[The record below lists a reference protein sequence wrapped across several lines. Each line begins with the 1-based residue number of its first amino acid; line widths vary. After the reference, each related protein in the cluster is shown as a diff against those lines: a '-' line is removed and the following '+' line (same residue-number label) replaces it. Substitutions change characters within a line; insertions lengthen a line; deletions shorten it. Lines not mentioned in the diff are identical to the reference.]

1 MKQTSL
7 SQFFKSTKKEEVK
20 PIVEVTTTE
29 ESKNEIYEENS
40 RMLENYMKEK
50 GEEIPIYQNTYVQVL
65 LKTFRRVIKNE
76 NEYIQRF
83 FYEMELIERNE
94 FFEVFLQVHEILHLT
109 AEYPHIIRGS
119 AGSSCVCFWMGITNI
134 DPIAENIPLTRFMH
148 ERRQDIPDIDI
159 DFPAHV
165 RDLIFEK
172 IYKRWEGRVA
182 RISNHIRFKEKS
194 ALKEAIR
201 RTGYHKMIPREF
213 DLKEII
219 DDPAIQY
226 QILEEAEHLEGE
238 FRCYS
243 LHCGGIVIF
252 RDKVP
257 EEYYLKEYQ
266 INRDAKLYEKPI
278 MGAQLKLNKDEAEDF
293 HLIKIDILSNRGLSQ
308 LWDISQMP
316 IDEYPYDE
324 NVYQLFARGDTIGLT
339 YGESRGMCKIF
350 REMKPKSIED
360 IACALALIRPAASK
374 NGQKFTFL
382 RDYYQLGVVQRHDF
396 LIYDDDAIQ
405 LIARLLDITHSEA
418 DLYRKGFAK
427 NRYHVKKDF
436 KMKMDEKNRETMTA
450 EKRQLIFEQLE
461 CLQEYSFCKS
471 HAFSYAKLVY
481 ALAYQKYHH
490 PREFWESTL
499 KYCHSSY
506 RTWVHYRE
514 AKKAGVD
521 IRRFGK
527 GKSAEKLKTRYM
539 KEKSSIDEYFTLG
552 YWLNERFLPNM
563 YYRNLGLR
571 EVKEEKEEG
580 EETEKKKP
588 KKKLPYVEFRGLI
601 VTYKIFQ
608 ADRYIKK
615 REENKEAKKS
625 PFITFVTLGYEDG
638 EYIDLVLWGM
648 YKLSKCHSLS
658 GEGFLEDAEGGSS
671 WVRVKKVKIERLEES
686 E

>member
-1 MKQTSL
+1 MSKQTSI
-7 SQFFKSTKKEEVK
+7 SQFFQIGIKKKEEK
-20 PIVEVTTTE
+20 KEPEFRECTDFLKINQQKLQE
-29 ESKNEIYEENS
+29 
-40 RMLENYMKEK
+40 YMMRNG
-50 GEEIPIYQNTYVQVL
+50 GEELFPIYKNGYVQTL
-65 LKTFRRVIKNE
+65 IKTFRREISEE
-76 NEYIQRF
+76 NVYMERF

-109 AEYPHIIRGS
+109 SQYPHIIRGS
-119 AGSSCVCFWMGITNI
+119 AGSSCVCYWMGITNI

-165 RDLIFEK
+165 RDDIFRM
-172 IYKRWEGRVA
+172 IYERWEGKVA
-182 RISNHIRFKEKS
+182 RISNHVRFKEKS

-201 RTGYHKMIPREF
+201 RTGYHKMIPKEF
-213 DLKEII
+213 DLKELI

-226 QILEEAEHLEGE
+226 QVMEEAEGLEGE

-243 LHCGGIVIF
+243 LHCGGIIIF

-266 INRDAKLYEKPI
+266 INRDAKPHEKAI
-278 MGAQLKLNKDEAEDF
+278 LGAQLKLNKDEAEDF

-316 IDEYPYDE
+316 IDQYPLDK
-324 NVYQLFARGDTIGLT
+324 NVFDLFARGDTIGLT

-350 REMKPKSIED
+350 REMRAKNIED

-374 NGQKFTFL
+374 NGQKFSFL
-382 RDYYQLGVVQRHDF
+382 KDYYQMGVVQRDDF

-405 LIARLLDITHSEA
+405 LIARLLGITHSEA

-436 KMKMDEKNRETMTA
+436 KMKMDERNRETMTA
-450 EKRQLIFEQLE
+450 EKRQLIYEQLE

-481 ALAYQKYHH
+481 ALAYHKYHH
-490 PREFWESTL
+490 PKQFWEATL
-499 KYCHSSY
+499 RHCHSSY

-521 IRRFGK
+521 IRKFGK
-527 GKSAEKLKTRYM
+527 GRSAEKLKTRYM
-539 KEKSSIDEYFTLG
+539 KEKNSIDEYFTLG
-552 YWLNERFLPNM
+552 YWLNESFLSNM

-571 EVKEEKEEG
+571 EVKEDEE
-580 EETEKKKP
+580 ESEKKKAN
-588 KKKLPYVEFRGLI
+588 KKLPYVEFRGLI

-608 ADRYIKK
+608 ADRYLKK
-615 REENKEAKKS
+615 REENKEAKKN
-625 PFITFVTLGYEDG
+625 PYITFVTLGYEDG
-638 EYIDLVLWGM
+638 VYIDLVLWGM
-648 YKLSKCHSLS
+648 YKLSKCHCLS
-658 GEGFLEDAEGGSS
+658 GEGFLETEHGSS
-671 WVRVKKVKIERLEES
+671 WIRVKKVRIETLS

>member
-1 MKQTSL
+1 MSKQTSIA
-7 SQFFKSTKKEEVK
+7 QFFQVTKKKEEEKKEPEFRECVDFL
-20 PIVEVTTTE
+20 EVNQRKLQE
-29 ESKNEIYEENS
+29 YMS
-40 RMLENYMKEK
+40 RNG
-50 GEEIPIYQNTYVQVL
+50 GEETFRVYKNPYVQTL
-65 LKTFRRVIKNE
+65 IKTFRREISDE
-76 NEYIQRF
+76 NVYMERF

-109 AEYPHIIRGS
+109 AQYPHIIRGS
-119 AGSSCVCFWMGITNI
+119 AGSSFICYLMGITNI

-165 RDLIFEK
+165 RDEIFK
-172 IYKRWEGRVA
+172 MIYERWEGRVA

-194 ALKEAIR
+194 ALKEAMR
-201 RTGYHKMIPREF
+201 RSGYHKMIPKEF
-213 DLKEII
+213 DLKELI

-226 QILEEAEHLEGE
+226 QVLEEAESLEGE

-243 LHCGGIVIF
+243 LHCGGIIIF

-257 EEYYLKEYQ
+257 DEYYLQDYQ
-266 INRDAKLYEKPI
+266 INRHTKPFEKPI
-278 MGAQLKLNKDEAEDF
+278 LGAQLKLNKDEAEDF

-316 IDEYPYDE
+316 IDQYPLDE
-324 NVYQLFARGDTIGLT
+324 EVFQLFARGDTIGLT

-350 REMKPKSIED
+350 REMKPKNIED

-374 NGQKFTFL
+374 NGQKFSFL
-382 RDYYQLGVVQRHDF
+382 KDYYQMGVVQREDF

-405 LIARLLDITHSEA
+405 LIARLLQISHSEA

-427 NRYHVKKDF
+427 NRYHVKKEF
-436 KMKMDEKNRETMTA
+436 KMKMDELNRETMTA
-450 EKRQLIFEQLE
+450 EKRQLIYEQLE

-481 ALAYQKYHH
+481 ALAYQKHHH
-490 PREFWESTL
+490 PKEFWEATL
-499 KYCHSSY
+499 RHCHSSY

-521 IRRFGK
+521 IRRFGR

-552 YWLNERFLPNM
+552 YWLNETFLPNM
-563 YYRNLGLR
+563 YLRNLGLR
-571 EVKEEKEEG
+571 DVNEKQEEEE
-580 EETEKKKP
+580 EEKKKP
-588 KKKLPYVEFRGLI
+588 KKKLPFMEFRGLI
-601 VTYKIFQ
+601 VTYKIFE
-608 ADRYIKK
+608 ADRYVKK
-615 REENKEAKKS
+615 REENKESRKS
-625 PFITFVTLGYEDG
+625 PYITFVTLGYEDG
-638 EYIDLVLWGM
+638 AYIDIVLWGI
-648 YKLSKCHSLS
+648 YKLSKCHCLS
-658 GEGFLEDAEGGSS
+658 GDGFLEDSGGSG
-671 WVRVKKVKIERLEES
+671 WIRAKRVKIERLE
-686 E
+686 

>member
-1 MKQTSL
+1 MSKQTSIAH
-7 SQFFKSTKKEEVK
+7 FFKVTKKKEEEKKEPEFRECVDFLDINQTK
-20 PIVEVTTTE
+20 LQE
-29 ESKNEIYEENS
+29 
-40 RMLENYMKEK
+40 YMMRNG
-50 GEEIPIYQNTYVQVL
+50 GEETFNVYKNPYVQTL
-65 LKTFRRVIKNE
+65 IKTFRREISDEDVYME
-76 NEYIQRF
+76 RF
-83 FYEMELIERNE
+83 FYEMELIKRNE

-109 AEYPHIIRGS
+109 AQYPHIIRGS
-119 AGSSCVCFWMGITNI
+119 AGSSFICYLMGITNI

-165 RDLIFEK
+165 REEIFQM
-172 IYKRWEGRVA
+172 IYERWEGRVA
-182 RISNHIRFKEKS
+182 RISNHVRFKEKS

-201 RTGYHKMIPREF
+201 RTGYHKMIPKEF
-213 DLKEII
+213 DLKELI

-226 QILEEAEHLEGE
+226 KVIEEAESLEGE

-243 LHCGGIVIF
+243 LHCGGIIIF

-257 EEYYLKEYQ
+257 DEYYLQDYQ
-266 INRDAKLYEKPI
+266 INRHAKTFEKPI
-278 MGAQLKLNKDEAEDF
+278 LGAQLKLNKDEAEDF

-316 IDEYPYDE
+316 IDQYPLDE
-324 NVYQLFARGDTIGLT
+324 DVFRLFSRGDTIGLT

-350 REMKPKSIED
+350 REMKAKNIED

-374 NGQKFTFL
+374 NGQKFSFL
-382 RDYYQLGVVQRHDF
+382 KDYYQMGIVQRDDF

-405 LIARLLDITHSEA
+405 LIARLLKISHSEA

-427 NRYHVKKDF
+427 NRYHVKKEF
-436 KMKMDEKNRETMTA
+436 KMKMDELNRETMTA
-450 EKRQLIFEQLE
+450 EKRQFIYEQLE

-481 ALAYQKYHH
+481 ALAYQKHH
-490 PREFWESTL
+490 NPKQFWEATL
-499 KYCHSSY
+499 KHCHSSY

-521 IRRFGK
+521 IRRFGR

-552 YWLNERFLPNM
+552 YWLDEKFLPNM
-563 YYRNLGLR
+563 YLRNLGLR
-571 EVKEEKEEG
+571 DVGKEEE
-580 EETEKKKP
+580 EETEKEKEKKKP
-588 KKKLPYVEFRGLI
+588 KKKLPFVEFRGLI
-601 VTYKIFQ
+601 VTYKIFE
-608 ADRYIKK
+608 ADRYVKK
-615 REENKEAKKS
+615 REENKEKRKS
-625 PFITFVTLGYEDG
+625 PYLTFVTLGYEDG
-638 EYIDLVLWGM
+638 QYMDIVLWGI
-648 YKLSKCHSLS
+648 YKLSKCHCLS
-658 GEGFLEDAEGGSS
+658 GEGFLEDSEGSS
-671 WVRVKKVKIERLEES
+671 WIRAKSVHIERLS